1 MEMIISRFGT
11 HAFFQFD
18 KVIANYTIMLIDNN
32 GKLLRKYLL
41 NNKDF
46 LLVNGLNSDENYTI
60 KIKDGQN
67 EIIARKKI

>member
-18 KVIANYTIMLIDNN
+18 RIVINYTIMLLDNN
-32 GKLLRKYLL
+32 GKLLHKYLL

-60 KIKDGQN
+60 KIKDSHN

>member
-18 KVIANYTIMLIDNN
+18 RVIINYTIVLLDNN
-32 GKLLRKYLL
+32 GKLLHKYLL

-60 KIKDGQN
+60 KIKDSQN